1 MGGVDLVFST
11 HLLIS
16 REMDILG
23 TSLECDLLLT
33 SICRL
38 GLPDAEPSLASHDD
52 GTVETSAV
60 VDATLQAPP
69 TCTSTSY
76 CDGSGSRP

>member
-1 MGGVDLVFST
+1 V
-11 HLLIS
+11 
-16 REMDILG
+16 ILN
-23 TSLECDLLLT
+23 LLLLT

-69 TCTSTSY
+69 TCTCY

>member
-1 MGGVDLVFST
+1 
-11 HLLIS
+11 
-16 REMDILG
+16 MDILG
-23 TSLECDLLLT
+23 TSLECDFKFASLNF
-33 SICRL
+33 ICRL

-69 TCTSTSY
+69 TK
-76 CDGSGSRP
+76 